1 VKSLFEKLFLI
12 EILKGLALTLKKLLF
27 EKPVTIECYDKVIPQ
42 PYPGF
47 RGRHALVRSELT
59 QGPICVACHRCERVC
74 PSRCIYIKTV
84 EIEEGGKR
92 KRQLAEYAIDASR
105 CVYCGYCVEVC
116 PVNALVL
123 TEFYQYIGEKRED
136 LYFDQE
142 RLLKNWDE
150 FIAKAERPYFNPFW
164 KPKGIPEGFFSIVK
178 RKAKGV

>member
-1 VKSLFEKLFLI
+1 
-12 EILKGLALTLKKLLF
+12 
-27 EKPVTIECYDKVIPQ
+27 
-42 PYPGF
+42 
-47 RGRHALVRSELT
+47 
-59 QGPICVACHRCERVC
+59 
-74 PSRCIYIKTV
+74 
-84 EIEEGGKR
+84 
-92 KRQLAEYAIDASR
+92 
-105 CVYCGYCVEVC
+105 VYCGYCVEVC